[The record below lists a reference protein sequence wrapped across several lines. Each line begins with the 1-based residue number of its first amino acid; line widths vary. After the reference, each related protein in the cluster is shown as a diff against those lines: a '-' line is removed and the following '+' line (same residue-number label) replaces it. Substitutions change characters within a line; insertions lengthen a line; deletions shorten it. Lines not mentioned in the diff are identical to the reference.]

1 MTFIATE
8 LADDFSETTLID
20 KVERLDGETFR
31 EVEGRRTFRFVL
43 NEKAYFAKLHLGVGW
58 QEILKNLFQLRLPVL
73 GASNEWQAILR
84 LQELKLET
92 MTPVAYASEGIN
104 PARIRSCLITES
116 LEHTISLEELV
127 LANNCSIGLKRSL
140 LQRVGTIAKTL
151 HENGVNHRDFYLCHF
166 LLPLGSIDAGKMSH
180 LYLIDL
186 HRAQIRTG
194 HAPKRWREK
203 DLAGLLFSAAD
214 AGLTRTDLVRF
225 LTAYCGAD
233 FRRSLSEDRS
243 FWRGVLAR
251 AIRLYE
257 KDHGDGS
264 DFLAQLE
271 TRL

>member
-1 MTFIATE
+1 MTFIAAE
-8 LADDFSETTLID
+8 LVNDFSEATLINE
-20 KVERLDGETFR
+20 VECLEGETFR
-31 EVEGRRTFRFVL
+31 EVAGRRTFRFIL

-58 QEILKNLFQLRLPVL
+58 QEILKNLTQLRLPVL

-84 LQELKLET
+84 LQELNLET

-116 LEHTISLEELV
+116 LEDTISLEELV
-127 LANNCSIGLKRSL
+127 LANSCTIALKRSL

-166 LLPLGSIDAGKMSH
+166 LLPEVSIDAGKINH

-194 HAPKRWREK
+194 LAPKRWREK
-203 DLAGLLFSAAD
+203 DIAGLLFSAAD

-225 LTAYCGAD
+225 LKAYCGAD
-233 FRRSLSEDRS
+233 IRRSLAEDPS
-243 FWRGVLAR
+243 FWRRVVAR
-251 AIRLYE
+251 AVRLYQ
-257 KDHGDGS
+257 KDHGDVS
-264 DFLAQLE
+264 SFLAQLE